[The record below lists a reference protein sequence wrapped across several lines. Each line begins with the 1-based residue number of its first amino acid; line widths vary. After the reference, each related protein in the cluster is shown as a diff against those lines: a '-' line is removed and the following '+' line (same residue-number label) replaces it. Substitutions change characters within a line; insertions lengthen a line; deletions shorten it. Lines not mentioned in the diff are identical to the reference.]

1 MTQAEAVAK
10 ALQAFPKIYYFVP
23 IIKAFEV
30 DVPSAKRRSSS
41 KAKKTKKLQIRKPL
55 DAILWMIDSLCA
67 QGNGY
72 CSQLQV
78 QQLVSRWTKL
88 NFNKEIGK
96 LYDADLIDGRDDPA
110 NRQKRQ
116 LKLTRKGRNTLDR
129 VKNQRKEVLRL
140 LFDKKK
146 LDEQQMEAI
155 ASSIEIIASATWPI
169 MNQGKTSL

>member
-23 IIKAFEV
+23 IIRAFEV
-30 DVPSAKRRSSS
+30 DAPPAKHKSSG

-55 DAILWMIDSLCA
+55 DAILWMIDSLCTE
-67 QGNGY
+67 GNGY

-78 QQLVSRWTKL
+78 QHLVSRWTKL
-88 NFNKEIGK
+88 NFNKEIRK
-96 LYDADLIDGRDDPA
+96 LYDAKLIDGRDNPA

-116 LKLTRKGRNTLDR
+116 LRLTAKGRRTLDR
-129 VKNQRKEVLRL
+129 VKDQRKDVLRL

-146 LDEQQMEAI
+146 IDQQQMESI
-155 ASSIEIIASATWPI
+155 ASSIEIIASATWPL
-169 MNQGKTSL
+169 MNQGKASR